1 MPRKTDNQIGA
12 AMVEFLVGGP
22 VLLMVMMGTIQLSL
36 LWSGQSAVET
46 AAHFAARKF
55 ALHARTDVRKAK
67 EAALAEAASVCLHR
81 PGGKSGSTRLTSI
94 EFSRQGKG
102 PPAHTALPGEA
113 YCLRLTHWLELSV
126 PFVNRILFSIAP
138 VKKKRT
144 RDQYFLL
151 LHSSRWVTVE

>member
-1 MPRKTDNQIGA
+1 
-12 AMVEFLVGGP
+12 MVEFLFGGT
-22 VLLMVMMGTIQLSL
+22 VLLLVVMGAIQLSL
-36 LWSGQSAVET
+36 LWAGQGAVET

-55 ALHARTDVRKAK
+55 ALHAREDIRKAK
-67 EAALAEAASVCLHR
+67 EAALAEAASFCLHR

-102 PPAHTALPGEA
+102 NPAHHALPGEA

-126 PFVNRILFSIAP
+126 PWINHVLYAIAP
-138 VKKKRT
+138 VKKTRT
-144 RDQYFLL
+144 REQYFLL

>member
-1 MPRKTDNQIGA
+1 
-12 AMVEFLVGGP
+12 MVEFLVGGG

-36 LWSGQSAVET
+36 LWAGQSAVET

-55 ALHARTDVRKAK
+55 AVHARTDVRKAK
-67 EAALAEAASVCLHR
+67 EEALAEAASFCLHR
-81 PGGKSGSTRLTSI
+81 PGGNWGSTRLTSI

-102 PPAHTALPGEA
+102 TPAHSALPGEA
-113 YCLRLTHWLELSV
+113 YCLRLTHWLELRV
-126 PFVNRILFSIAP
+126 PWANRILYAVAP
-138 VKKKRT
+138 VKKTRT

>member
-1 MPRKTDNQIGA
+1 
-12 AMVEFLVGGP
+12 MVEFLFGGT
-22 VLLMVMMGTIQLSL
+22 VLLMVVMGAIQLSL
-36 LWSGQSAVET
+36 LWAGQGAVET

-55 ALHARTDVRKAK
+55 ALHARIDIRKAK
-67 EAALAEAASVCLHR
+67 EAALAEAASFCLHR

-102 PPAHTALPGEA
+102 NPAHYALPGEA

-126 PFVNRILFSIAP
+126 PWINRILYAIAP
-138 VKKKRT
+138 VKKTRT
-144 RDQYFLL
+144 KEQYFLL